1 MNACGGDVFCK
12 LLDDHE
18 GIARQRW
25 PSVRMIFVHK
35 SQRAVR
41 LDTIRKIRIAARNQ
55 NQVALESAVFVD
67 RACSVNAGM
76 KAIVRTKFRKD
87 RTLRQRLRGGSR
99 HEKFGAVQRVND
111 FARVQ

>member
-1 MNACGGDVFCK
+1 M
-12 LLDDHE
+12 
-18 GIARQRW
+18 
-25 PSVRMIFVHK
+25 
-35 SQRAVR
+35 
-41 LDTIRKIRIAARNQ
+41 
-55 NQVALESAVFVD
+55 FVD